1 MEIDMLATRCSEFD
15 RLLQSAIDD
24 ALVSLGESVRQAIYF
39 HIENKFNVPRNHVPE
54 NLGEFQQGLEK
65 IFGAG
70 ARFIEILIM
79 KNLYSKIGLPLE
91 INNLQLEF
99 IAYVNA
105 ARKAACQNNQQNQEC
120 PSMLITE
127 EAHSGFIVA
136 LSKPDEVYSASHPS
150 VLHSIEKL
158 KKSQQG
164 SEARLGGEE

>member
-1 MEIDMLATRCSEFD
+1 MEIEMLTTRCREFD

-24 ALVSLGESVRQAIYF
+24 ALTSLGESVRQAIYF
-39 HIENKFNVPRNHVPE
+39 HIESKFNVPRDIIPE
-54 NLGEFQQGLEK
+54 NLEAFQLGLEK

-79 KNLYSKIGLPLE
+79 TNLHSKIGLPLE
-91 INNLQLEF
+91 IDNLQLEF

-120 PSMLITE
+120 PSMLIME
-127 EAHSGFIVA
+127 EAHSSFINA
-136 LSKPDEVYSASHPS
+136 LPEPDEIYSTSHPS

-158 KKSQQG
+158 KKSQQR

>member
-1 MEIDMLATRCSEFD
+1 VPPQKEIPDLSLRFSHVEILRRKLFYTKKPPCKKSAKTRE
-15 RLLQSAIDD
+15 RRVTTRARI
-24 ALVSLGESVRQAIYF
+24 
-39 HIENKFNVPRNHVPE
+39 
-54 NLGEFQQGLEK
+54 GEFQQGLEK

-79 KNLYSKIGLPLE
+79 KDLHSKIGLPLE
-91 INNLQLEF
+91 INNLELEF

-120 PSMLITE
+120 PSVLITE

-136 LSKPDEVYSASHPS
+136 LSKPDEIYSTNHPS
-150 VLHSIEKL
+150 VLHSTEKR
-158 KKSQQG
+158 KKSQQR

>member
-1 MEIDMLATRCSEFD
+1 MLTTRYREFD
-15 RLLQSAIDD
+15 RLLQKAIDD
-24 ALVSLGESVRQAIYF
+24 ALISLGESVRQAIYF
-39 HIENKFNVPRNHVPE
+39 HIENKFNVPGDSVPE
-54 NLGEFQQGLEK
+54 NLEAFQLGLEK

-99 IAYVNA
+99 IEYVNA

-120 PSMLITE
+120 LNMLIAE
-127 EAHSGFIVA
+127 EPHSGFIVA
-136 LSKPDEVYSASHPS
+136 LSKPDEIYSTSHPS
-150 VLHSIEKL
+150 VLHSTEKR
-158 KKSQQG
+158 KKSQQR